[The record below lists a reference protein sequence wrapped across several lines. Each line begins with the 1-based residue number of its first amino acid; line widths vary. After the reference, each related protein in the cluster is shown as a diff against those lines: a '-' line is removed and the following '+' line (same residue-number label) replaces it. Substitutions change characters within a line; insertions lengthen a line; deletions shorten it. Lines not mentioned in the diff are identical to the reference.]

1 MASDINT
8 CTFQGR
14 IGKAPK
20 STFTPSGKYLLI
32 LNMGD
37 GSGIL
42 CKHRWVWNGCW
53 SFLLKDFIDRRFM
66 RRFQV
71 SGELTESNGM
81 KKIDDNK
88 DPDSKDRYG

>member
-1 MASDINT
+1 M
-8 CTFQGR
+8 
-14 IGKAPK
+14 
-20 STFTPSGKYLLI
+20 LI

-42 CKHRWVWNGCW
+42 CKNRWVWNGRW

-71 SGELTESNGM
+71 SGELAESIGE
-81 KKIDDNK
+81 
-88 DPDSKDRYG
+88 